1 MRNDNQNAKEVIS
14 ITWKGSLKAF
24 SIIKILKN
32 FPSNRRQKKYWKD
45 KAKENEF
52 MKKRGT
58 ISWKEFTKKLSN
70 YQELTYTNDYDH
82 KLMNKLAK
90 KFNMKI
96 TTKYDKV
103 EEKVTVLIAG
113 GSPEKIDHFTKVYQ
127 KEFQRI
133 QKQKDKARDFKEFR
147 ENKKAEREKAKEQE
161 RTGNREE
168 YKKKEK
174 EKGKTKYQKS
184 NKDFEKDKD
193 IDNDGVVDRADIDPN
208 RHEVSDFKDLSIK
221 NKANAKE
228 LTEIER

>member
-1 MRNDNQNAKEVIS
+1 M
-14 ITWKGSLKAF
+14 KAF

-70 YQELTYTNDYDH
+70 YQELTYTNDYDY

-147 ENKKAEREKAKEQE
+147 EKKKAEREQE

-168 YKKKEK
+168 YKEKEK
-174 EKGKTKYQKS
+174 EKAKYHKS
-184 NKDFEKDKD
+184 NKGDDFKKDKD

-208 RHEVSDFKDLSIK
+208 RHEVSDIKDLSIK
-221 NKANAKE
+221 NKVNVKE
-228 LTEIER
+228 LSEIER

>member
-1 MRNDNQNAKEVIS
+1 MKDNQNAKEVIS
-14 ITWKGSLKAF
+14 ITWKGALKAF

-70 YQELTYTNDYDH
+70 YQKLTYTNDYDH

-127 KEFQRI
+127 KEFERI

-147 ENKKAEREKAKEQE
+147 ENKKAEKEKEREQE

-168 YKKKEK
+168 YKKNEK
-174 EKGKTKYQKS
+174 EYQRTKGE
-184 NKDFEKDKD
+184 DFEKDKD
-193 IDNDGVVDRADIDPN
+193 IDNDGVVDRLDIDKN
-208 RHEVSDFKDLSIK
+208 RNEVSDIKDLSIK
-221 NKANAKE
+221 NILKDKE
-228 LTEIER
+228 ISEIER

>member
-1 MRNDNQNAKEVIS
+1 MRNDNQNANEIIS
-14 ITWKGSLKAF
+14 ITWKGTMKAF
-24 SIIKILKN
+24 SIIKILYN
-32 FPSNRRQKKYWKD
+32 FPSNRRRKKML
-45 KAKENEF
+45 KADFKEKEF
-52 MKKRGT
+52 MKKTGT

-70 YQELTYTNDYDH
+70 YQELTYSTDYDQ

-90 KFNMKI
+90 KFNIKI
-96 TTKYDKV
+96 TAKYDKV

-127 KEFQRI
+127 KEFERI
-133 QKQKDKARDFKEFR
+133 KKQKDKARDFKEFR
-147 ENKKAEREKAKEQE
+147 ENKKAEKEQEREQE

-174 EKGKTKYQKS
+174 EKAKYQRS
-184 NKDFEKDKD
+184 NKGKNFEKDKD

-221 NKANAKE
+221 NKTNIKE
-228 LTEIER
+228 LSEIER

>member
-1 MRNDNQNAKEVIS
+1 MRNDNQNANEVIS
-14 ITWKGSLKAF
+14 ITWKGTMKAF

-32 FPSNRRQKKYWKD
+32 FPSNRKQKKYWKD
-45 KAKENEF
+45 KAKEHEF

-70 YQELTYTNDYDH
+70 YQELKYSTDYDQ

-96 TTKYDKV
+96 ATQYDK
-103 EEKVTVLIAG
+103 EEGTVTVLIAG

-127 KEFQRI
+127 KEFERM

-147 ENKKAEREKAKEQE
+147 EKKKAEREQEKEQE

-174 EKGKTKYQKS
+174 YQKS
-184 NKDFEKDKD
+184 NKGDDFEKDKD
-193 IDNDGVVDRADIDPN
+193 IDNDGVVDRANIDPN
-208 RHEVSDFKDLSIK
+208 RHEVSDIKDLSIK

>member
-1 MRNDNQNAKEVIS
+1 MRDNQNAKEVIS
-14 ITWKGSLKAF
+14 ITWKGALKAF

-127 KEFQRI
+127 KEFERI

-147 ENKKAEREKAKEQE
+147 ENKKAEKEKEREQE

-168 YKKKEK
+168 YKKNEK
-174 EKGKTKYQKS
+174 EYQRTKGE
-184 NKDFEKDKD
+184 DFEKDKD
-193 IDNDGVVDRADIDPN
+193 IDNDGVVDRLDIDKN
-208 RHEVSDFKDLSIK
+208 RNEVSDIKDLSIK
-221 NKANAKE
+221 NVLKDKKIS
-228 LTEIER
+228 EIER

>member
-1 MRNDNQNAKEVIS
+1 MRNDNQNANEVIS
-14 ITWKGSLKAF
+14 ITWKGTMKAF

-45 KAKENEF
+45 KAKEHEF

-58 ISWKEFTKKLSN
+58 ISWKEFTKKLNN
-70 YQELTYTNDYDH
+70 YQELKYSTDYDQ

-96 TTKYDKV
+96 TTQYDK
-103 EEKVTVLIAG
+103 EEGTVTVLIAG

-127 KEFQRI
+127 KEFERM

-147 ENKKAEREKAKEQE
+147 EKKKAEREQAKEQE

-168 YKKKEK
+168 YKKKQQEK
-174 EKGKTKYQKS
+174 RDNQKTKS
-184 NKDFEKDKD
+184 ENFERDKD
-193 IDNDGVVDRADIDPN
+193 IDNDGVVDRVDIDKN
-208 RHEVSDFKDLSIK
+208 RNEVSDFKDLTIK
-221 NKANAKE
+221 NRANQR
-228 LTEIER
+228 EIPEFER

>member
-1 MRNDNQNAKEVIS
+1 MKDNQNAKEVIS
-14 ITWKGSLKAF
+14 ITWKGALKAF

-45 KAKENEF
+45 NAKENEF

-127 KEFQRI
+127 KEVERI

-147 ENKKAEREKAKEQE
+147 ENKKAEKEKEREQE

-168 YKKKEK
+168 YKKNEK
-174 EKGKTKYQKS
+174 EYQRTKGE
-184 NKDFEKDKD
+184 DFEKDKD
-193 IDNDGVVDRADIDPN
+193 IDNDGVVDRLDIDKN
-208 RHEVSDFKDLSIK
+208 RNEVSDIKDLSIK
-221 NKANAKE
+221 NILKDKE
-228 LTEIER
+228 ISEIER

>member
-1 MRNDNQNAKEVIS
+1 MRNDNQNANEVIS
-14 ITWKGSLKAF
+14 ITWKGTMKAF

-32 FPSNRRQKKYWKD
+32 FPSNIKQKKYWKD
-45 KAKENEF
+45 KANENEF

-96 TTKYDKV
+96 TVKYDKD

-127 KEFQRI
+127 EEFGRI

-147 ENKKAEREKAKEQE
+147 EKKKTEREQE
-161 RTGNREE
+161 RTGNREK
-168 YKKKEK
+168 YRKNEK
-174 EKGKTKYQKS
+174 EKTKYQTSK
-184 NKDFEKDKD
+184 KGEDFKKDKD

-208 RHEVSDFKDLSIK
+208 RHEVSDIKDLSIK
-221 NKANAKE
+221 NKANTKE